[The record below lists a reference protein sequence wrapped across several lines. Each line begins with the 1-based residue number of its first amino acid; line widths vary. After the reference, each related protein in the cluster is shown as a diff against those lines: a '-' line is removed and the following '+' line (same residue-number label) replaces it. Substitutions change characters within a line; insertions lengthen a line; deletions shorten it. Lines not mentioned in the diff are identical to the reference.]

1 MKNEFIISATNNIE
15 GCPIKKYIDTICSN
29 IVIGTNIFSD
39 FAASFTDFFG
49 GRSSSYKRKLEIIYN
64 EASKEL
70 KQKALSI
77 GANAIIGFKVDFDE
91 ISGKD
96 KSMFMVSV
104 SGTACI
110 IEYKDD
116 YSEATISN
124 NIITQ
129 NELDKEIK
137 RRYII
142 TQINEDADLKEQW
155 FEFLLE
161 NPQIEI
167 VDNIL
172 NRYIKYY
179 KVYDTYKEYIQ
190 FIENYLSLLP
200 KNEVIDK
207 VYSKYI
213 ANKKEIKTLIT
224 NCNLFS
230 PNNIL
235 SLCQIDFHSAIDLV
249 LTSTD
254 YYQKE
259 DILIMDKIYDFLVSL
274 PNTGKIEI
282 VKGSLLSKEQEKFI
296 CQNGH
301 KSSSNAE
308 YCENYNCGV
317 NIQGLTKNEV
327 LIISKFKQRI
337 DVLNDMMK

>member
-1 MKNEFIISATNNIE
+1 MKNEFIISTTNNIE

-49 GRSSSYKRKLEIIYN
+49 GRSDSYKKKLEIIYN

-70 KQKALSI
+70 KQKAINI

-110 IEYKDD
+110 IDYKVD
-116 YSEATISN
+116 YSETATSS
-124 NIITQ
+124 NIIAQ
-129 NELDKEIK
+129 DELDKEIK
-137 RRYII
+137 KRYII
-142 TQINEDADLKEQW
+142 TQINEGVDLKEQW

-167 VDNIL
+167 IDNIL
-172 NRYIKYY
+172 NRYIIYY
-179 KVYDTYKEYIQ
+179 KGYDTYKEYIQ
-190 FIENYLSLLP
+190 FIEKHLSLLP

-207 VYSKYI
+207 VYSKYE

-230 PNNIL
+230 PTNIL
-235 SLCQIDFHSAIDLV
+235 SLCRIDCHSAIELL
-249 LTSTD
+249 LTNTD
-254 YYQKE
+254 YYSKE
-259 DILIMDKIYDFLVSL
+259 DVLVMSKIYDILISL

-282 VKGSLLSKEQEKFI
+282 VKGGLLGKEQEKFI

-301 KSSSNAE
+301 KNSPDSE
-308 YCENYNCGV
+308 FCENYNCGV
-317 NIQGLTKNEV
+317 NIKGLTKDKV
-327 LIISKFKQRI
+327 WIITKFKQRI